1 MPSLDTLLPL
11 RPKAEAGR
19 APAGEDPRAGSASG
33 FEAMLGALEGGAAPG
48 GEAAAE
54 PAEAE
59 AETPP
64 ALPSDAP
71 AAPATD
77 AAGSALQALMALAG
91 PTAVPA
97 PAAHPDAGLEA
108 MVQRA
113 AVRAGSGP
121 SPIPTAP
128 ALPMSVVGL
137 ETHFAPVRPREGALP
152 TSADGRPYATGAL
165 SALAITASGAPD
177 GFPSIA
183 GGDGQPPSAAT
194 ALDVTAADVPARP
207 LPSDADVGPLT
218 VASAN
223 SRGGVHDPALA
234 AEEPIPAQGAFN
246 RAAQAPV
253 DRSTVAPAA
262 TLTAPGSPETPA
274 AGVAAAAA
282 QPAPVGP
289 GQGGAAVAAATSPD
303 VVPAATPAPAQA
315 AAALGSPAGRGRAV
329 PRGDFSE
336 SAGAAASAPS
346 PTDPSVSGDLAEPA
360 AAIQGRPTEQIRRE
374 PEPVREQPA
383 GITRPE
389 TAAERAAASA
399 TRAKADADRG
409 PTASAGPI
417 AEAPRPDRPLAEPV
431 PHDAASAPAPVPT
444 SPLRQIVD
452 AVATQFPA
460 AASGA
465 QGRPLPAPVEGGPLK
480 ILTLQLHPADLGSVL
495 VRMRLQ
501 DGRLEMSLRTSR
513 EETAER
519 LRKEGDLLS
528 GLLREAGYEPDTVTI
543 QAGGAGPGDSGP
555 RGQGFASF
563 AGSQAGQHDRQPG
576 AATPDHSGR
585 RPSPRADGAATPTEE
600 QDHETDSR
608 GRDRGGLYL

>member
-19 APAGEDPRAGSASG
+19 APAGEDPRAGGASG

-64 ALPSDAP
+64 ALASDAP
-71 AAPATD
+71 IPPATD

-91 PTAVPA
+91 PTAAPA
-97 PAAHPDAGLEA
+97 PAVHPDAGLEA

-152 TSADGRPYATGAL
+152 TSADGRPSATGAL
-165 SALAITASGAPD
+165 SAPAITASGAPN

-194 ALDVTAADVPARP
+194 ALDATAADVPARP
-207 LPSDADVGPLT
+207 LPSDAGVGPLT
-218 VASAN
+218 VPSAN
-223 SRGGVHDPALA
+223 SRGGVHDRALA

-315 AAALGSPAGRGRAV
+315 AAALGNPAGRGRAA
-329 PRGDFSE
+329 PRGDQSE
-336 SAGAAASAPS
+336 PAGAAASAPS
-346 PTDPSVSGDLAEPA
+346 LTDPSVSGDLAEPA
-360 AAIQGRPTEQIRRE
+360 AAMQGRPTEQIRRE

-383 GITRPE
+383 GIARPE

-399 TRAKADADRG
+399 VRATADADRG
-409 PTASAGPI
+409 PTASAGPT

-452 AVATQFPA
+452 AVATQLPA